1 MDRTSASHSIEQQ
14 LATARQQLAAL
25 QQQLLAAQ
33 KLTAIGELASTTTH
47 EFNNVLMT
55 ILNYAK
61 MGLRHKDEATR
72 DKALTKILD
81 AAQRAAKITNS
92 VLGMARNRSSQ
103 FEPTNLAKIIEESLV
118 LLEREMTKYRIS
130 VETQLPSVPEVH
142 AIGNQIQQVLV
153 NLLINARQAM
163 TSGGRILIKLE
174 HDPAAGTVDLA
185 VRDTGSGIPTEKLP
199 RIFDSFY
206 TTKQGPDDSGK
217 GGTGLGLAA
226 CKSIIEAHRGRI
238 RVNSTVGKGTEFIIK
253 LPIAG
258 QPATAETNRVP
269 LPVAESL
276 PATPAAAILPH
287 QRVAS

>member
-1 MDRTSASHSIEQQ
+1 MDRILASHSLEQQ
-14 LATARQQLAAL
+14 LAAARQQNAAL

-103 FEPTNLAKIIEESLV
+103 FEPTNLAKIIEETLV

-130 VETQLPSVPEVH
+130 VETQVAGVPEVH

-174 HDPAAGTVDLA
+174 HDAAGGTVDLT
-185 VRDTGSGIPTEKLP
+185 VRDTGSGIPPDKLP
-199 RIFDSFY
+199 RIFDSFF

-217 GGTGLGLAA
+217 GGTGLGLSA
-226 CKSIIEAHRGRI
+226 CKNIIDSNRGRI

-253 LPIAG
+253 LPVAA

-269 LPVAESL
+269 LSAVESL
-276 PATPAAAILPH
+276 AASAAVGAPPS
-287 QRVAS
+287 QRAAS